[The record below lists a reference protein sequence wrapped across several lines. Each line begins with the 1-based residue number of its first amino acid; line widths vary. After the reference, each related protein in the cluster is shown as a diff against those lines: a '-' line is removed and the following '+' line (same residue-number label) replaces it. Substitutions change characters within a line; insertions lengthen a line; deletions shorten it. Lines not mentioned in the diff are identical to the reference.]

1 MSEKTIETLAQAIKD
16 VVAEDWIMDMDIDAS
31 TSFNDDLELESIEF
45 VALAEKLQALFGKDI
60 RFVDWLSGKTLEQII
75 YLTVGDV
82 ANFVESA
89 TGGDSQAV
97 NS

>member
-45 VALAEKLQALFGKDI
+45 VALAEKLQTLFGQDI

-82 ANFVESA
+82 ANFVDNA
-89 TGGDSQAV
+89 MGGDSQPAA
-97 NS
+97 N